1 MLNFSDFSSN
11 ATSRDRES
19 NFRKAGEVFSNND
32 DTQGTTKSSQ
42 SNYDKWMS
50 YMNGLNNE
58 PSVKQNPSTA
68 TSSVKQNRST
78 ATSSASAPVLNNA
91 PAVVD
96 PNNRYN
102 NKNADGSFKSALHE
116 SAEGQGYDQDAALSK
131 KYAELD
137 TYINNYKGPKGFSD
151 DSNLDNMNDTAGR
164 ANNVMTHLDFQN
176 KLAQRKQIQRQ
187 LNMSQGLDADINLP
201 SDPQWYQDK
210 AAAQKKAQDDAI
222 AERAQNGG
230 KLARPEFKKGSNKL
244 TDYPEFYAKS
254 QKLLP

>member
-42 SNYDKWMS
+42 SNYDKWMNH
-50 YMNGLNNE
+50 MNGLSNE
-58 PSVKQNPSTA
+58 PSVKQNPSRA
-68 TSSVKQNRST
+68 TSSVKQNSST
-78 ATSSASAPVLNNA
+78 TTSSALNNA

-96 PNNRYN
+96 PNNKYN

-116 SAEGQGYDQDAALSK
+116 FSEQRGIDNDAFLSK
-131 KYAELD
+131 KYGELD

-151 DSNLDNMNDTAGR
+151 DSNLENMNDTAGR

-187 LNMSQGLDADINLP
+187 LNMSQGLDADTNLP

-244 TDYPEFYAKS
+244 TDYAEFYAKS